1 MAYIVVVLSG
11 ALSVRVRS
19 NEAAG
24 KPHGLGAGLEI
35 IGPLLIPV
43 RPTQPFPRG
52 TKFRGILN
60 SMCGNHFGFLHHVP
74 NSGN

>member
-11 ALSVRVRS
+11 ALSDRVRS

-43 RPTQPFPRG
+43 LKEKSSYSSG
-52 TKFRGILN
+52 TNEEL
-60 SMCGNHFGFLHHVP
+60 
-74 NSGN
+74 